1 LPLPLLFGWLTD
13 RTDRKRLLIAC
24 FLAPVLGLL
33 VQLGA
38 SSPWQFWV
46 GSLLSSVVGVSLV
59 VGSAMVTDQFPPSHL
74 DAALSWLNATA
85 WIGIVLGL
93 SVGGLAIQAVQMT
106 STLLAG
112 VLVGAS
118 AMALLV
124 LIHGPLGPPGRTQG
138 TTRGLAG
145 SGTIGLAMP
154 GDPE

>member
-1 LPLPLLFGWLTD
+1 
-13 RTDRKRLLIAC
+13 
-24 FLAPVLGLL
+24 
-33 VQLGA
+33 
-38 SSPWQFWV
+38 
-46 GSLLSSVVGVSLV
+46 
-59 VGSAMVTDQFPPSHL
+59 
-74 DAALSWLNATA
+74 
-85 WIGIVLGL
+85 
-93 SVGGLAIQAVQMT
+93 MT

>member
-1 LPLPLLFGWLTD
+1 
-13 RTDRKRLLIAC
+13 
-24 FLAPVLGLL
+24 
-33 VQLGA
+33 
-38 SSPWQFWV
+38 
-46 GSLLSSVVGVSLV
+46 VSLV
-59 VGSAMVTDQFPPSHL
+59 VSSAIATDQFPPSHL